1 MLFRS
6 GLISREE
13 YVAYREDYLKKEE
26 LYKKQTET
34 LEQKLKESVVE
45 DIFQTPW
52 MKRLL
57 EMKDIEK
64 LDRVEIVE
72 MVDQIVVYENCKIK
86 IRYNFGN
93 ELENFLMKHK

>member
-1 MLFRS
+1 
-6 GLISREE
+6 
-13 YVAYREDYLKKEE
+13 
-26 LYKKQTET
+26 
-34 LEQKLKESVVE
+34 
-45 DIFQTPW
+45 